1 MQAIKNKIR
10 SRRGAS
16 LTFALLLFLVCAVVG
31 SVVLVAGTAASGR
44 MSQIAEMDQRYYSVN
59 SAARLLIDTIDGEE
73 ITIVETEP
81 AVGSASYK
89 YGDGSDL
96 VIDGKFDSVAKEAA
110 AFYIHNSDPN
120 GRTGDNTLTL
130 KLTVPGKDTLTVNVE
145 EEIQGLLRENKE
157 YTGQTG
163 TMILTVEQKGKTSN
177 SETSTPEPSA
187 TEPPTT
193 EPSTTPSY
201 AMKLFFNVDEK
212 HFPVVTKDDEE
223 KVVKTETTF
232 KITWHIKDIQIIGA
246 NRWKE

>member
-59 SAARLLIDTIDGEE
+59 SAARLLIDTIDGKE
-73 ITIVETEP
+73 ITIIETEP

-96 VIDGKFDSVAKEAA
+96 AIDGKFDSVAKEAA
-110 AFYIHNSDPN
+110 AFYVHNSDSN
-120 GRTGDNTLTL
+120 GRTGNNTLVL
-130 KLTVPGKDTLTVNVE
+130 ELTVPGKDTLAVKVE
-145 EEIQGLLRENKE
+145 EEIRGLLRENKE
-157 YTGQTG
+157 YTGQTA
-163 TMILTVEQKGKTSN
+163 TMILTLEHVEKKNAGDEDEEKK
-177 SETSTPEPSA
+177 
-187 TEPPTT
+187 
-193 EPSTTPSY
+193 SY

-212 HFPVVTKDDEE
+212 HFPVVSKDDEG

-232 KITWHIKDIQIIGA
+232 KITWHIQDIQIIGA